1 MGITLVKICQ
11 KDEVKL
17 MLLSVLPIKDRKTGP
32 IIATDRLLIIEYA
45 AVTEM
50 LPPSK
55 PATTGADVAVEVK
68 THIIAA

>member
-50 LPPSK
+50 LPPS
-55 PATTGADVAVEVK
+55 
-68 THIIAA
+68 